1 MKKEDKKPEIF
12 RHKESRYK
20 IRKPEYRSPV
30 LMYEEGVLNPEY
42 KRKLISYV
50 FTKKEDADGK

>member
-1 MKKEDKKPEIF
+1 MTKDSKPEIF
-12 RHKESRYK
+12 RHKESKYK
-20 IRKPEYRSPV
+20 IRNPEYRSPV
-30 LMYEEGVLNPEY
+30 LMY

>member
-1 MKKEDKKPEIF
+1 MTKDSKPEIF

-20 IRKPEYRSPV
+20 IRNPKYRSPV
-30 LMYEEGVLNPEY
+30 LMYKEGVLNPEY

>member
-1 MKKEDKKPEIF
+1 MTKDSKPEIF
-12 RHKESRYK
+12 RYKEPRYK
-20 IRKPEYRSPV
+20 IRNPKYRSPV